1 MFAVSAEKIGEVTVI
16 LCEGRMVGSDA
27 ALRLRDEVTRQIGSK
42 FVLLDL
48 SELVFLGGEALG
60 MLIFLQAWSENV
72 GIEFKLFDPS
82 PAVWRTL
89 QTLRSTSDMGIAS
102 ISEVLS
108 TLQWEGPKSLMRPV
122 VQASRLKV
130 A

>member
-1 MFAVSAEKIGEVTVI
+1 MFAISAEKIGEVTVI
-16 LCEGRMVGSDA
+16 LCKGRMIGSDA
-27 ALRLRDEVTRQIGSK
+27 ALRLRDAVTTQTDSK

-60 MLIFLQAWSENV
+60 MLIFLQAWSRNV